1 MRIEIESG
9 EAETR
14 SGVIKNGERKGEQ
27 WSMRSQVGW
36 LSNGGKYPVKISV
49 PLADDQQPYAA
60 GFYTFAPE
68 CFEAGDF
75 DRLQFA
81 RKLVLVP
88 LVEAVPQRKVG

>member
-1 MRIEIESG
+1 MRIEIESNAVEQRG
-9 EAETR
+9 GTIK
-14 SGVIKNGERKGEQ
+14 SGDRKGEQ

-36 LSNGGKYPVKISV
+36 LSNGGKYPVKVSI
-49 PLADDQQPYAA
+49 PLKDDQSPYGA

-81 RKLVLVP
+81 RHLSLLPVQAAK
-88 LVEAVPQRKVG
+88 